1 MPAGP
6 VCAAGVVSGPG
17 VDRTWGGWSSDVR
30 CPVSDVVS
38 GVDRPESADGGGVM
52 SCKPARVV
60 TVCGAGPERTASQT
74 EAAIRITAMLASASR
89 QRNPAEAGS
98 HET

>member
-6 VCAAGVVSGPG
+6 DCAAVVVPGPG
-17 VDRTWGGWSSDVR
+17 VDRTCG
-30 CPVSDVVS
+30 
-38 GVDRPESADGGGVM
+38 DGGGVM